1 MIKCLKRVKIL
12 CSILVACL
20 LLSSCGTTSKDG
32 FGSFASKRED
42 GADPKN
48 GIIYSKDGID
58 VEFKDITYEGDFWY
72 YVNVKVTNN
81 TENDISI
88 TNSYPTLNDIMVQ
101 MNGAIECPA
110 NSSIDGKFTIDHL
123 YFSRAVGWNIIEKI
137 EKIGFEL
144 NIYYGEDIS
153 DHFKSD
159 SLVTIEL
166 KDPFDISE
174 ATYDMK
180 YDIEKRETVFE
191 NELVEITVLG
201 VSEDFLLREKEQ
213 LFILVKNK
221 TDLPIKLSNDVK
233 YNDFSEILESLEKPD
248 TCIINE
254 TECKCNIT
262 SMYISEHS
270 SAIIPINLRL
280 DDNNINLNEIN
291 KIQMGLKVQDR
302 RFWDERIEDCP
313 IVLEINF

>member
-1 MIKCLKRVKIL
+1 MIKCLKKVKIL
-12 CSILVACL
+12 CSILVVCL
-20 LLSSCGTTSKDG
+20 LLSSCGTTFGDG
-32 FGSFASKRED
+32 PGSSVSKRED

-88 TNSYPTLNDIMVQ
+88 TNTHPTLNDIMIQ

-110 NSSIDGKFTIDHL
+110 NSSVDGKFTIDKT
-123 YFSRAVGWNIIEKI
+123 YYSRAVGWNIIEKI

-144 NIYYGEDIS
+144 TIYYGEDSS
-153 DHFKSD
+153 DYYKSD
-159 SLVTIEL
+159 SLMTIEL
-166 KDPFDISE
+166 KESFDILE
-174 ATYDMK
+174 AAYDMK

-201 VSEDFLLREKEQ
+201 VSEDFLLKKEEQ

-221 TDLPIKLSNDVK
+221 TDLPITISNDVK
-233 YNDFSEILESLEKPD
+233 YNDFSEILESLGKPD

-262 SMYISEHS
+262 RMDISEHS
-270 SAIIPINLRL
+270 SAIIPINPRL
-280 DDNNINLNEIN
+280 DDNNINLTEIN
-291 KIQMGLKVQDR
+291 KIQMGLKVEDR
-302 RFWDERIEDCP
+302 RFWDARIDDCP
-313 IVLEINF
+313 IVLDINF